1 MKGERDMAYCMDE
14 CYQVWKK
21 DNENK
26 LNPLTFLKYS
36 NLAEKH
42 ILPRFGQV
50 SVREITIQDIDV
62 FVEEM
67 RNNKFS
73 EVNINLLIM
82 LLKRFLQVAD
92 VDTVNLG
99 LEHTVRV
106 RADKKTIR
114 VMNEQEQQK
123 LEAEL
128 EQEDNGNKYLAVSLA
143 LKMGLLIGEI
153 CGLRWTD
160 IDFTKGT
167 VKIQNTV
174 QRIQNNG
181 AEGKKT
187 ILVTMPVAESTRR
200 EIPIPETLLRI
211 FKIIQRADG
220 YVLECKNGK
229 IPDPRREQIRLR
241 KLLEKIEIPSY
252 NFYALRDTF
261 AVKCLEKGM
270 VVEDLSYVLGHATVT
285 VTAERYKGFEGVG
298 RERIM
303 VLKGIMERV

>member
-50 SVREITIQDIDV
+50 SVRKITIQDIDA

-82 LLKRFLQVAD
+82 LLKRFLQAAD

-160 IDFTKGT
+160 IDFAKGT

-187 ILVTMPVAESTRR
+187 ILVAMPVAESTRR
-200 EIPIPETLLRI
+200 EIPIPDSILQSLRMVQ
-211 FKIIQRADG
+211 KTDG
-220 YVLECKNGK
+220 YVLECKTGK

-241 KLLEKIEIPSY
+241 KLLEKIEVS
-252 NFYALRDTF
+252 
-261 AVKCLEKGM
+261 
-270 VVEDLSYVLGHATVT
+270 S
-285 VTAERYKGFEGVG
+285 
-298 RERIM
+298 
-303 VLKGIMERV
+303 

>member
-1 MKGERDMAYCMDE
+1 
-14 CYQVWKK
+14 
-21 DNENK
+21 
-26 LNPLTFLKYS
+26 
-36 NLAEKH
+36 
-42 ILPRFGQV
+42 
-50 SVREITIQDIDV
+50 
-62 FVEEM
+62 
-67 RNNKFS
+67 
-73 EVNINLLIM
+73 M
-82 LLKRFLQVAD
+82 LLKRFLQAAD

-160 IDFTKGT
+160 IDFAKGT

-187 ILVTMPVAESTRR
+187 ILVAMPVAESIRYR
-200 EIPIPETLLRI
+200 ILYFRVYGWCKKQMAMYWSVRPERFRI
-211 FKIIQRADG
+211 Q
-220 YVLECKNGK
+220 
-229 IPDPRREQIRLR
+229 
-241 KLLEKIEIPSY
+241 
-252 NFYALRDTF
+252 
-261 AVKCLEKGM
+261 
-270 VVEDLSYVLGHATVT
+270 
-285 VTAERYKGFEGVG
+285 EGN
-298 RERIM
+298 R
-303 VLKGIMERV
+303 